1 MIRVFPNKHDLQEM
15 IAQAMEAKAPA
26 LYRRLRTDGTLAQVV
41 AEREDAAR
49 QSFHD
54 ANSLMPAAE
63 QTRIQ
68 NLPYLEGVQAL
79 HQRSKAAAEVAIAQA
94 IEFPREGEPN
104 SPKSSAWSHRTEQR

>member
-1 MIRVFPNKHDLQEM
+1 MFPNKHDLQDM

-94 IEFPREGEPN
+94 TEFPREGTPN
-104 SPKSSAWSHRTEQR
+104 SPISNAWPHRTEQK

>member
-1 MIRVFPNKHDLQEM
+1 MIRVFPNKHDLQDM

-26 LYRRLRTDGTLAQVV
+26 LYRRLQKNGTLVEVV
-41 AEREDAAR
+41 VERADAAL
-49 QSFHD
+49 QSYQD
-54 ANSLMPAAE
+54 ATNLMPAAE

-79 HQRSKAAAEVAIAQA
+79 QQRSKAATEVAIAQA